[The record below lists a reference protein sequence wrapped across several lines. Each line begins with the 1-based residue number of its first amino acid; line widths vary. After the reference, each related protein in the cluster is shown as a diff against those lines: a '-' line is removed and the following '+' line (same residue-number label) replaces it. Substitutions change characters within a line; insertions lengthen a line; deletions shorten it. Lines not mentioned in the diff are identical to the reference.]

1 MNWDMIG
8 ATGEW
13 AGAIAVVVTLIYLSN
28 QIKHARLATRQD
40 TEQRRTELAQ
50 RLLLIPVQNGSLAD
64 LVATIDVSSGPLNAE
79 PLAAEW
85 GCSPGEA
92 FRLQQ
97 YWTAWIGSWEE
108 YYLNP
113 HRDEQR
119 WKTVEY
125 RIPRLL
131 AHGAAGSVWKLRKD
145 IFAPDFVAYVDSLLK
160 EFETDASR

>member
-13 AGAIAVVVTLIYLSN
+13 AGAIAVVATLIYLSN

-40 TEQRRTELAQ
+40 SEQRRTELAQ
-50 RLLLIPVQNGSLAD
+50 RLLLIPVQDESFAD
-64 LVATIDVSSGPLNAE
+64 LMATMDNTGPMDAE
-79 PLAAEW
+79 PLAVEW
-85 GCSPGEA
+85 GCSLGEA

-108 YYLNP
+108 YYLNA
-113 HRDEQR
+113 HRDEHR

-131 AHGAAGSVWKLRKD
+131 AHGSAGSVWKLRKD
-145 IFAPDFVAYVDSLLK
+145 IFAPAFVTRVDSLLK
-160 EFETDASR
+160 EFEAEASR

>member
-13 AGAIAVVVTLIYLSN
+13 AGAIAVVATLIYLSN

-50 RLLLIPVQNGSLAD
+50 RLLLTPVQDESFADVLAE
-64 LVATIDVSSGPLNAE
+64 IDTAGALSAE
-79 PLAAEW
+79 ALAVEW
-85 GCSPGEA
+85 GCSRGNA
-92 FRLQQ
+92 FRIQQ
-97 YWTAWIGSWEE
+97 YWSAFISSWEE

-119 WKTVEY
+119 WKIVEY
-125 RIPRLL
+125 RIPRVLT
-131 AHGAAGSVWKLRKD
+131 GKTAGGVWKLRKD
-145 IFAPDFVAYVDSLLK
+145 IFAPDFVAHVDSLLRK
-160 EFETDASR
+160 LKADSSR